1 MNSPS
6 LGSRDLHTAVKIA
19 LSVIFALILPFVTT
33 AASESVK
40 LPDETIRRLI
50 PGGWISQERLD
61 GRLMKLIVEYRPDGT
76 LGASAKMIKGRY
88 ANALVLSGTWRVRN
102 GILIT
107 HTEATGMPA
116 RVTTHEVI
124 AVNETMLILRD
135 RDGVVVVKRRAP
147 LENSQ

>member
-1 MNSPS
+1 M
-6 LGSRDLHTAVKIA
+6 
-19 LSVIFALILPFVTT
+19 
-33 AASESVK
+33 AASESAK
-40 LPDETIRRLI
+40 LSDETIRRLI

-76 LGASAKMIKGRY
+76 LGASAKMVKGRY
-88 ANALVLSGTWRVRN
+88 ANTLVLSGTWRVGN

-107 HTEATGMPA
+107 HTEATGMPG

-124 AVNETMLILRD
+124 AINETMLVLRD
-135 RDGVVVVKRRAP
+135 RDGGIVVKRRAP